1 MATWRDVAAR
11 PSALPPRP
19 RSFKVAA
26 LVCKRFRQLCL
37 DPELLRIVQLAAV
50 GERAVPRCRALL
62 AFLQAH
68 ARHVRRLTV
77 HACVSEA
84 RPSEAPEEQLGDPA
98 LRQELAQVLQQCWD
112 VLGAAG
118 AAQEVVLSAATPVAN
133 TAWLAGLA
141 SLRLLWV
148 GTDDAALELPAGFSE
163 LRLREVGLRGS
174 TVRLSDPRLSPT
186 LERLHLAGSGAAGML
201 AEQVG
206 RGPLG
211 TTAPRARAQSSCCW
225 GLAARAAPCWR
236 LPRCRPT
243 LAQRSPFLAAAPT
256 DWAGGPGAAGHGAA
270 CRSPGGPDRAAWP
283 QGPAAGRTGSARLLA
298 RPYAAEAAGERAQ
311 RGGGTSSG
319 RAVAATAQ
327 TGTHRMPRKAC
338 RLPHTRAPPTPGSG
352 MAAPPPLFLC
362 RPQELHSTRELGEA
376 ELATVSRALASLT
389 GLTTLVFGCFPLL
402 SLPLEATVRPPGLQ
416 RLLFFTPLMPPDPGA
431 LRWETS
437 NPRSCYLAHI
447 RWLGLPYV
455 VAAFS
460 LPTLRRLAHLE
471 YLGLVDTPVLGNPW
485 ADPPEDGAP
494 SEAEEGAWQR
504 FWDFCAEHPPLRA
517 LGLDADRAEEAE
529 LTMQLLDA
537 LLALARRRPRLHIRR
552 TPPRPWEQQ
561 YDWCRSSVRARGE
574 FFYLWVSG
582 VGGVLSLSV
591 CARRQGGG
599 GGLPAARVVGPL
611 QRSEPRGLASLARAG
626 GGTCCA
632 TCCPG
637 AQPPPG
643 PPCGC
648 ASRRRWPTT
657 RTCQPW
663 SKPQACSRAA
673 CPGCPPPYVPEQPP
687 CMAAAL
693 LPGDR
698 HTSQQ

>member
-1 MATWRDVAAR
+1 MSRAADAQGTRQVATWRDVAAR

-311 RGGGTSSG
+311 RGAAP
-319 RAVAATAQ
+319 AVA
-327 TGTHRMPRKAC
+327 
-338 RLPHTRAPPTPGSG
+338 
-352 MAAPPPLFLC
+352 
-362 RPQELHSTRELGEA
+362 
-376 ELATVSRALASLT
+376 
-389 GLTTLVFGCFPLL
+389 
-402 SLPLEATVRPPGLQ
+402 VR
-416 RLLFFTPLMPPDPGA
+416 
-431 LRWETS
+431 W
-437 NPRSCYLAHI
+437 
-447 RWLGLPYV
+447 
-455 VAAFS
+455 
-460 LPTLRRLAHLE
+460 
-471 YLGLVDTPVLGNPW
+471 
-485 ADPPEDGAP
+485 
-494 SEAEEGAWQR
+494 
-504 FWDFCAEHPPLRA
+504 PLRPKQ
-517 LGLDADRAEEAE
+517 G
-529 LTMQLLDA
+529 
-537 LLALARRRPRLHIRR
+537 R
-552 TPPRPWEQQ
+552 T
-561 YDWCRSSVRARGE
+561 
-574 FFYLWVSG
+574 
-582 VGGVLSLSV
+582 
-591 CARRQGGG
+591 
-599 GGLPAARVVGPL
+599 
-611 QRSEPRGLASLARAG
+611 
-626 GGTCCA
+626 
-632 TCCPG
+632 
-637 AQPPPG
+637 
-643 PPCGC
+643 
-648 ASRRRWPTT
+648 
-657 RTCQPW
+657 
-663 SKPQACSRAA
+663 A
-673 CPGCPPPYVPEQPP
+673 CPGRPAAFRTLVHRPPQ
-687 CMAAAL
+687 AAAWRHPL
-693 LPGDR
+693 LCSSAARRSCTARGSWAKLSWPL
-698 HTSQQ
+698 